1 MAVRFII
8 ELAKML
14 ISSGVTFVIVKS
26 ISFVKPLIKKVMLA
40 EFKKRWLKIVVN
52 SCVYADCELTI
63 DLTITAFLVNFN
75 FIITIDINHHPV
87 KVKIKL
93 K

>member
-8 ELAKML
+8 ELTKML
-14 ISSGVTFVIVKS
+14 ISSGVTFVIGKS
-26 ISFVKPLIKKVMLA
+26 ISFVKPLIKNVMLA

-52 SCVYADCELTI
+52 SCVYSECVLTI

-75 FIITIDINHHPV
+75 FIIKIDINHHPV
-87 KVKIKL
+87 KVNIKL